1 MSSFLHNLQ
10 NSETLTLDKYFVL
23 ALGHTIFWTKFSRMD
38 EVKFVEDILNL
49 MYYDLFKTEDTTS
62 NFMKA
67 VFQKKKKI
75 SAEAVLNV
83 L

>member
-10 NSETLTLDKYFVL
+10 NSETLTLDKYFVF